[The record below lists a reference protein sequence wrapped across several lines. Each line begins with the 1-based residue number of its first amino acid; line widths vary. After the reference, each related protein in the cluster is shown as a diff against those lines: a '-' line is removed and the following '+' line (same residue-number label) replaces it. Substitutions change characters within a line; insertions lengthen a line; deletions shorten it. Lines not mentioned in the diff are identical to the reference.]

1 MQFLIF
7 HLDKDR
13 YALAATGLV
22 RVLPLMELKSLPQA
36 PSFVAGLMNLHGQ
49 SVPVIDL
56 CRLACGRAH
65 AARFDTRILLLEYA
79 RRDGHAHGPQH
90 LLGLIAEGVE
100 GMASIDP
107 AQLRDAGVANES
119 APYLGK
125 VVTHG
130 ERIVQVIAPEHLLTD
145 EVRAILFPDSGG
157 AST

>member
-13 YALAATGLV
+13 YALAAAGLV

-56 CRLACGRAH
+56 CRLACGREH
-65 AARFDTRILLLEYA
+65 AARFDTRILLIEYA
-79 RRDGHAHGPQH
+79 RRDGHVHRPLH

-130 ERIVQVIAPEHLLTD
+130 ERIVQVITPEHLLTD
-145 EVRAILFPDSGG
+145 GVRAVLFPDSGD
-157 AST
+157 AAT